1 MSNILTAAEAAN
13 FLRTEATDAVLLQL
27 LPLVDQHLLNAT
39 GHDWA
44 ADTSI
49 HPTAKIAAGVTLVY
63 WYDNPGALGQSP
75 DMLTSLLM
83 QLEAEAMKY
92 RKYHFEGAGG
102 AGSGW
107 LPGAREGDVV
117 LSLTGVYGISGNQAT
132 LFESSV
138 SEENYLVQ
146 TSSSDLSE
154 KQFVAILKHPA
165 DDVKA

>member
-1 MSNILTAAEAAN
+1 MNILTPEEAAN
-13 FLRTEATDAVLLQL
+13 FVRTEATDAVLLQL

-39 GHDWA
+39 GHDWS
-44 ADTSI
+44 ADTQI
-49 HPTAKIAAGVTLVY
+49 YPTAKIAAGMTLVY

-75 DMLTSLLM
+75 EALTNQLI

-92 RKYHFEGAGG
+92 RKYHFEGASG
-102 AGSGW
+102 AGSVC
-107 LPGAREGDVV
+107 LAGAREGDVV
-117 LSLTGVYGISGNQAT
+117 LSLTGVYGLSGDQST

-146 TSSSDLSE
+146 TSASDLSE
-154 KQFVAILKHPA
+154 KQFVAVLKHPA